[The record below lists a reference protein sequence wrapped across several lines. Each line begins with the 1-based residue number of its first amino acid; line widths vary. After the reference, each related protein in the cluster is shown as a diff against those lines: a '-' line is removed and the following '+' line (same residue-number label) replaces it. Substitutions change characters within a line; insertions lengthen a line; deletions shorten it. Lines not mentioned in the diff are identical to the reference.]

1 MKSENDSKNGL
12 DDLYQDYW
20 AIHAQKIGPHSPLEI
35 AAVLVAQAM
44 SIYRTVLDDEDYN
57 KMVDDISRMRGDVK
71 AILPEDQHY
80 H

>member
-1 MKSENDSKNGL
+1 VNANSI

-20 AIHAQKIGPHSPLEI
+20 IMHSQMIDKEYSPLEI

-44 SIYRTVLDDEDYN
+44 SIYKTVLDETDYN
-57 KMVDDISRMRGDVK
+57 KMVDDISKMRNQVK
-71 AILPEDQHY
+71 QLTPEQGHY